1 MYRRASSLPPSQEDN
16 WEAEPGERE
25 AEPGEGEADMLEAVR
40 SPQHSEQVSVLSQ
53 TLCLGLRGGAL
64 RGQRVKDSEVG

>member
-25 AEPGEGEADMLEAVR
+25 AEPGEGEAHMLEAVH
-40 SPQHSEQVSVLSQ
+40 SPRHPEQVSVLS
-53 TLCLGLRGGAL
+53 
-64 RGQRVKDSEVG
+64 